1 MKNTSALIAFVFMA
15 ALAMAA
21 LMAQPPDEQQTRRPR
36 QLSVP
41 DNVEMRTGVVYGTGG
56 DRELKLDLFLPKDG
70 NALRP
75 AVVFIHGGGWR
86 GGNPGQFHR
95 QAAHL
100 ASVGYVCA
108 SIEYRLSGEAQFPAA
123 LEDAK
128 CAVRWMRANAEELQ
142 VDADRIAASGG
153 SAGGHLAAM
162 VATTGPG
169 LFEGEGGN
177 ADQSSEA
184 NLAVCF
190 NPVVDLAAMGKA
202 RPDHPMLVAFL
213 GKTFEDDPDLY
224 ANASP
229 ITYVDEDDPPMLLL
243 HGTKDTTVPYEQ
255 AQAFIEKLTEAGVE
269 AELFTAE
276 DASHA
281 FFNKEPWYTPTV
293 KAMEEFLNKHFRP
306 EEDQPAE

>member
-1 MKNTSALIAFVFMA
+1 MKNGNALIVLVFMA
-15 ALAMAA
+15 VSAAVA
-21 LMAQPPDEQQTRRPR
+21 LMAQPADEQQTRRPR
-36 QLSVP
+36 QLSLP
-41 DNVEMRTGVVYGTGG
+41 DNVEMETGVVYGTGG
-56 DRELKLDLFLPKDG
+56 ERELKLDLFLPKDAG
-70 NALRP
+70 GLRP
-75 AVVFIHGGGWR
+75 AVVFIHGGGWK

-95 QAAHL
+95 QAAYL
-100 ASVGYVCA
+100 AGLGYVCA

-128 CAVRWMRANAEELQ
+128 CAVRWMRANAEKLQ
-142 VDADRIAASGG
+142 VDTDRVALSGG

-162 VATTGPG
+162 IATTGPG

-177 ADQSSEA
+177 ADQSSVA

-190 NPVVDLAAMGKA
+190 NPVVDLAAMGEA

-213 GKTFEDDPDLY
+213 GKTFEEAPEVY

-229 ITYVDEDDPPMLLL
+229 ITYVDESDPPMLLL
-243 HGTKDTTVPYEQ
+243 HGTEDTTVPYEQ
-255 AQAFIEKLTEAGVE
+255 AQAFIQRLTDAGVE

-276 DASHA
+276 DAAHA

-293 KAMEEFLNKHFRP
+293 KAMEEFLDKHFRP
-306 EEDQPAE
+306 ERDQPAE